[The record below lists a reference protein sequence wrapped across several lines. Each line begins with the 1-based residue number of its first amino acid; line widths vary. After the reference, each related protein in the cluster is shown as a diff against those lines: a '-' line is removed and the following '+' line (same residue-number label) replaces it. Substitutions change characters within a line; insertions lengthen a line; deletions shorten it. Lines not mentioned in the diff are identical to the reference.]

1 MPATLPRTW
10 SAWSLKR
17 LRKAEGILNGLT
29 LGRDTP
35 ALIAKDGRT
44 EGGHPDHPPRVLI
57 IVDG

>member
-44 EGGHPDHPPRVLI
+44 EGGTLI
-57 IVDG
+57 IHPGYLSL